1 MNTTPIMDNIE
12 EYSEKNKP
20 GAQLA
25 AIRTQQ
31 GYSTEYVAEKLHLR
45 VRVIELLEADEYYKM
60 PEPVFIKGYFRAY
73 AKLLNIH
80 ADPLLEMFNNSYKIE
95 QKSEKALWQS
105 RREPNKAEHA
115 IRWVT
120 GIFAIIALSAVTV
133 WWYTNKDNEQLLPSS
148 ISRVDASINKSESE
162 IRLTDLSKMRS
173 LLSSHNQIDGGEN
186 EGE

>member
-1 MNTTPIMDNIE
+1 MNTIPITDDNQ
-12 EYSEKNKP
+12 EYNENNKP

-25 AIRTQQ
+25 AIRNQQ
-31 GYSTEYVAEKLHLR
+31 GYSTEYIAEKLHLR
-45 VRVIELLEADEYYKM
+45 VKIIELLEADTYHSM
-60 PEPVFIKGYFRAY
+60 PEPVFIKGYLRAY
-73 AKLLNIH
+73 AKLLNVQ

-120 GIFAIIALSAVTV
+120 GIFAIIVLSAVTM

-148 ISRVDASINKSESE
+148 ITRVDTSVNKSESE

-173 LLSSHNQIDGGEN
+173 LLSSHNQMDVGEN